1 VSSLEALRFAA
12 EEKKDARAAHALLDG
27 VAQVPNACAVGCA
40 FCCHLPVL
48 VTPTE
53 AELLAEVAARLPE
66 VRARLD
72 RPARRCAFLGEGDRC
87 VAYEVRPLRCRA
99 HTSTDR
105 SICERVHAG
114 EIPLASVP
122 GDPWLRLS
130 AEAIRRGL
138 GGGEIELHA
147 AVREAIMRRDA
158 CAPRSG
164 SCS

>member
-12 EEKKDARAAHALLDG
+12 EEDPAAARALLDG
-27 VAQVPNACAVGCA
+27 VPRGPNACAPGCA

-48 VTPTE
+48 VTPAE
-53 AELLAEVAARLPE
+53 AELLARFAATRPD
-66 VRARLD
+66 VRARLE
-72 RPARRCAFLGEGDRC
+72 RAERRCPFLGDDLRC
-87 VAYEVRPLRCRA
+87 VAYDERPLRCRA

-105 SICERVHAG
+105 AICERVHAG
-114 EIPLASVP
+114 ELPLSSVP

-138 GGGEIELHA
+138 GGGEMELRA
-147 AVREAIMRRDA
+147 AVNEATMRREA
-158 CAPRSG
+158 CAPPSG